1 MIAATWLN
9 SGWVDAALIAGWMLL
24 VVAIGVRVWRGSE
37 GAAPGGRSGLDRPGD
52 RRGPRV
58 LGWLLLL
65 FMIGPRLGRRS
76 GGE

>member
-24 VVAIGVRVWRGSE
+24 VVAIGVRVWRSSE
-37 GAAPGGRSGLDRPGD
+37 GAASGGRSGLDRPGD

-58 LGWLLLL
+58 LGWLLFL